1 MFSETEFKE
10 ILAEQ
15 SLNTTKVYRARN
27 VSILYRLKALAISNS
42 SESSNRSQGYKLNL
56 IGKILDKLLVT
67 LFPNQFCN
75 VVVFI
80 GTKTA

>member
-15 SLNTTKVYRARN
+15 SLNPTKVYRARN

-75 VVVFI
+75 VLVFI